1 MWYGHRLTTT
11 FIMSEL
17 PEGWPERP
25 EDAPYFPPGW
35 LKAKGWPTFE
45 RAASGMV
52 KPAGVNSWRRIV
64 DPLATGSGAV
74 DAYREAPAHPRRFAA
89 RLGRTIFTNGKKDCE
104 LVAGL
109 YADTLFG
116 AFGNTRVLQYRF
128 AMWTDEEAVQLA
140 EVLPLALH
148 AEKLDL
154 FGNGGIGQRGLDA
167 LAEAVCA
174 GAAPKLRVIV
184 FHTHPVDAW
193 GRKADALREACK
205 QRGIREG

>member
-52 KPAGVNSWRRIV
+52 KPASDRSWRRIV
-64 DPLATGSGAV
+64 DPLAAESGPEAH
-74 DAYREAPAHPRRFAA
+74 REAPAHPRRFAA

-109 YADTLFG
+109 YADTLAG
-116 AFGNTRVLQYRF
+116 AFGNARELQYTF
-128 AMWTDEEAVQLA
+128 ATWTDKEG
-140 EVLPLALH
+140 LPARAAMIRQDWGPLKLH
-148 AEKLDL
+148 AFELIL
-154 FGNGGIGQRGLDA
+154 GGLVRNVHFA
-167 LAEAVCA
+167 SV
-174 GAAPKLRVIV
+174 P
-184 FHTHPVDAW
+184 
-193 GRKADALREACK
+193 
-205 QRGIREG
+205 